1 MNLIAFIF
9 LIINFFCKVIIYFE
23 LKQIELK
30 WFFFYRTPVTEDFAE
45 GYPSDEE
52 WHGYINNKDRVLLK
66 VISFLYIV
74 YIFKFH

>member
-1 MNLIAFIF
+1 MI
-9 LIINFFCKVIIYFE
+9 
-23 LKQIELK
+23 
-30 WFFFYRTPVTEDFAE
+30 FFFYRTPVTEDFAE